1 MSQERANSIERAPE
15 RTRARMLSI
24 ATRARFA
31 TPGPWGYVRPSGVI
45 CAPDSSEVSHCLHDP
60 DAIFIAHARA
70 DTLLLLDQ
78 LQAERSADLAL
89 DAQLLDRLL
98 VLRAAI
104 RGGQRGAER
113 PVLAGRRAERLGR
126 RGSGPRPGLLDL
138 PGGRGGRRRLGPRDL
153 RAQGR
158 RFVNGVGMWAGPPA
172 ASGASAARPN
182 HATPPSG
189 EGVVAPLT

>member
-24 ATRARFA
+24 AMRARFA

-45 CAPDSSEVSHCLHDP
+45 CAPDSSEVAHCLHDP

-98 VLRAAI
+98 MLRAAI
-104 RGGQRGAER
+104 RVANEELNRLPWQGDGLGGFFAEGLDGDQARWICRVVEEVAGALDPET
-113 PVLAGRRAERLGR
+113 LGLKDG
-126 RGSGPRPGLLDL
+126 GS
-138 PGGRGGRRRLGPRDL
+138 
-153 RAQGR
+153 
-158 RFVNGVGMWAGPPA
+158 
-172 ASGASAARPN
+172 
-182 HATPPSG
+182 
-189 EGVVAPLT
+189 